1 MESGKVKVT
10 ILGQTYNIKG
20 DTSPEYILELTDYV
34 NKKIEEI
41 SGNVLS
47 GNSLQIAILAALN
60 IADEC
65 FQSRKIAD
73 GIEGVIEC
81 KTKELITLLDE
92 GIIGDTFS
100 GSDLNFYRQ

>member
-1 MESGKVKVT
+1 MESGRVKVA

-41 SGNVLS
+41 GGNVVSGNP
-47 GNSLQIAILAALN
+47 LQIAILAALN

-65 FQSRKIAD
+65 FQSKKITGGME
-73 GIEGVIEC
+73 GILEC

-92 GIIGDTFS
+92 GIIGDRFS
-100 GSDLNFYRQ
+100 GLDLNLVF

>member
-1 MESGKVKVT
+1 MESGKVRVT

-20 DTSPEYILELTDYV
+20 DTSPEYILELADYV
-34 NKKIEEI
+34 NKKIAEI
-41 SGNVLS
+41 SDNVTS
-47 GNSLQIAILAALN
+47 GNSLQIAILAAMN

-65 FQSRKIAD
+65 FQNKRIAS
-73 GIEGVIEC
+73 GLEGAFEC

-100 GSDLNFYRQ
+100 GVDLN

>member
-10 ILGQTYNIKG
+10 IMGQTYNIKG

-41 SGNVLS
+41 SDNVAS
-47 GNSLQIAILAALN
+47 GNALQIAILTALN

-65 FQSRKIAD
+65 FQSKKITG
-73 GIEGVIEC
+73 GIEGVFEC
-81 KTKELITLLDE
+81 KTKELITLLDS

-100 GSDLNFYRQ
+100 GSDLNSM